1 MFLLFTEFD
10 TKELSEVERKNY
22 FPFVWL
28 SVVREQQACLVI
40 QIALKVGSWLGVTMF
55 QGLSTTFLEENSF
68 VIVPRVH
75 KAHENWTSVYW
86 ALVGTVGEYWTTVN
100 LSLRLPLS
108 YIWQSELL
116 IKRLSIEN
124 SKFKDI
130 VSFCITLFHF
140 YFFFLNMS
148 FFNFKGKLN
157 KLKWLKDTLKCYTFL
172 CSHSTPWF

>member
-1 MFLLFTEFD
+1 
-10 TKELSEVERKNY
+10 
-22 FPFVWL
+22 
-28 SVVREQQACLVI
+28 
-40 QIALKVGSWLGVTMF
+40 MF
-55 QGLSTTFLEENSF
+55 QSLSTTFLEENSF

-100 LSLRLPLS
+100 LLLRLPLS

-116 IKRLSIEN
+116 IRRLSIEN

-130 VSFCITLFHF
+130 VSFCIALFHS

-157 KLKWLKDTLKCYTFL
+157 KLKWLKDTFL
-172 CSHSTPWF
+172 GLHWVFVAVRGLSLVAASGGCSSLRCTGFSLRWPLVAKHGL